1 MSKLYFG
8 GYESDAKTN
17 AINNALPRMVKDCMV
32 LALSSKIGMRPF
44 IEFVCRLEDIDD
56 IIFKASNGRLDAPY
70 YAVQVWSSYQKNI
83 AQHNRE
89 ENVRKHDIIGSIL
102 ENFELSEGQY
112 DWVYGQYMKLQ
123 MQIELG
129 AFKEPGSDEVP
140 PEDEL
145 SYEDTRLKYI
155 NAARKLSEEPEEPPQ
170 PEDPE
175 EQEELP
181 EEPEEPPEPPK
192 DPEES
197 EPEDPEDPEEAK
209 KVQEYKKLCAQLK
222 IQLEENK
229 RAQEDLQRQF
239 KQLSN

>member
-102 ENFELSEGQY
+102 EHFELSEGQY

-155 NAARKLSEEPEEPPQ
+155 NAARKLSEEPEEPPEPPQPGEPPQPPQ
-170 PEDPE
+170 PEEPPE
-175 EQEELP
+175 S
-181 EEPEEPPEPPK
+181 EEPEEPK
-192 DPEES
+192 ES
-197 EPEDPEDPEEAK
+197 EDPEDPEEAK
-209 KVQEYKKLCAQLK
+209 KVQEYKKMYAELK

>member
-70 YAVQVWSSYQKNI
+70 YAVQVWSSYQRNI

-89 ENVRKHDIIGSIL
+89 ENVRKHDVIGSIL
-102 ENFELSEGQY
+102 EHFELSEGQY

-155 NAARKLSEEPEEPPQ
+155 NAARKLSEEPEEPPE
-170 PEDPE
+170 PED
-175 EQEELP
+175 P
-181 EEPEEPPEPPK
+181 EEPEEPPEAPEELPEPEEPPEPK
-192 DPEES
+192 DF
-197 EPEDPEDPEEAK
+197 EDPEDPEEAK
-209 KVQEYKKLCAQLK
+209 KVQEYKKMYAELK